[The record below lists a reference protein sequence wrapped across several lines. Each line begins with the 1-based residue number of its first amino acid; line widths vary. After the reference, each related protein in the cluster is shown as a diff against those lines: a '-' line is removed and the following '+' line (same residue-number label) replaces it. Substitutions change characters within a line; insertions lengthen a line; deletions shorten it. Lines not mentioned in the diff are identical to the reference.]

1 MKPQHAGSN
10 YKWLRPFFRKM
21 EKTGQITFKAGL
33 GGSRLIFED
42 QKYSMTEY
50 GHVWR
55 IRYQNRPDKYFEIA
69 VSDETRTATPLR
81 YIDRN
86 AVSLVNKVPDLTE
99 INCFW
104 FSWSS
109 PTPKADSMRMAD
121 TLLWEWLYHLVHR
134 EFYIAKYA

>member
-1 MKPQHAGSN
+1 MRPQHAGSN
-10 YKWLRPFFRKM
+10 YKWLLPFFRKM
-21 EKTGQITFKAGL
+21 ERTGQTTFKAGL
-33 GGSRLIFED
+33 GGSHLVFED
-42 QKYSMTEY
+42 RHHDMNDY

-69 VSDETRTATPLR
+69 ISDETRTATPLR

-104 FSWSS
+104 FSWKN
-109 PTPKADSMRMAD
+109 PIPRPDNMRKVD
-121 TLLWEWLYHLVHR
+121 TLLYEWIDKLTHR
-134 EFYIAKYA
+134 EYYNAKYA